1 MSEELLVTTV
11 QSRSTGV
18 KGRSLNGA
26 RTNHFV
32 IDEPAYNGGPGEAAT
47 PAEVF
52 LAGVSGCGVLL
63 VESFAHKDGI
73 ALKGVQA
80 WIEGIRTK
88 ANPERFR
95 KVNLRLELAGV
106 DQKQAEALVE
116 KFKRR

>member
-1 MSEELLVTTV
+1 MADDLLVTAV
-11 QSRSTGV
+11 RSQSTGV
-18 KGRSLNGA
+18 KGRSLAGA

-63 VESFAHKDGI
+63 VESFAHKDGVP
-73 ALKGVQA
+73 LKGVSA
-80 WIEGIRTK
+80 RIEGIRTK
-88 ANPERFR
+88 VNPERFQR
-95 KVNLRLELAGV
+95 VNLWFELSGV

-116 KFKRR
+116 KFKGR